1 MRLHRFALTGTA
13 ALLLCGCTD
22 ASGRAAPTAP
32 ASPALAALGAQQVD
46 AAGNFDALVDFSTLT
61 LTPRGR
67 NCLID
72 VRGQLVFTG
81 TLEGTADAHTTA
93 LVFAT
98 CEEVATTP
106 PGTYPDVFESEIAF
120 EGTVNGEPV
129 EATGWYMGR
138 SEPGGAIDGRFVLH
152 GGVRGELD
160 VDARIA
166 VGGEYRGSI
175 VVR

>member
-1 MRLHRFALTGTA
+1 MRLPRLAAASL
-13 ALLLCGCTD
+13 ALLVVACTD
-22 ASGRAAPTAP
+22 APDALAPSSPARAASA
-32 ASPALAALGAQQVD
+32 AQQVQ
-46 AAGNFDALVDFSTLT
+46 AAGHFDALVDFSTLT
-61 LTPRGR
+61 LTPRGE
-67 NCLID
+67 NCLLD

-81 TLEGTADAHTTA
+81 TLEGTADGHTSA

-106 PGTYPDVFESEIAF
+106 PGTYPDVFKSELAF

-129 EATGWYMGR
+129 TATGWYMGR
-138 SEPGGAIDGRFVLH
+138 SEPGGAIDGRLVLH
-152 GGVRGELD
+152 GDARGALD

-166 VGGEYRGSI
+166 VGGEYAGMV